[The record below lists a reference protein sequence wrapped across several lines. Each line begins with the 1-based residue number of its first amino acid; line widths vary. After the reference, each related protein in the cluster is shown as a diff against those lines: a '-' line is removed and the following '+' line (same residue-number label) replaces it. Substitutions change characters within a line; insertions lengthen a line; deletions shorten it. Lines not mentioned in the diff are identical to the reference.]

1 LSTRP
6 LKPRRGF
13 CEDEPW
19 MRQGT
24 KHVVTMNKRTR
35 QMELPYYDEINLDAD
50 GKLIAPPAETRLS
63 DALVFL
69 II

>member
-1 LSTRP
+1 
-6 LKPRRGF
+6 
-13 CEDEPW
+13 